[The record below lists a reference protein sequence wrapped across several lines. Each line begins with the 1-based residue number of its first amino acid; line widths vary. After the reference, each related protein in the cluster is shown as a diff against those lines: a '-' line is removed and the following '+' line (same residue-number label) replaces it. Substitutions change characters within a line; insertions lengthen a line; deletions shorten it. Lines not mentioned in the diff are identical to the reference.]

1 MSRFGPG
8 FMVAA
13 AFIGPGTI
21 TTASLAGAGHGL
33 ALLWA
38 LLFSIVTTLVLQ
50 EMAARLGVVGRRGL
64 SEALREAIA
73 APLPRLLV
81 MLLIVAAVGIGNAA
95 YEAGNLIGA
104 ALGATALLGGAVP
117 AWVLAIAALA
127 AALLA
132 SGSYRWI
139 ERVLMLLVALMS
151 LVFVAALLLDPP
163 DAALFA
169 GARWPW
175 QLPADALRMVL
186 ALIGTTVVPYNLFL
200 HARAVQARWP
210 VAGSADSADGALREA
225 RLDAGLSIGLGGL
238 ITFAIMS
245 TAAVAFFGT
254 DTEIRAADLA
264 AQLEPLL
271 GRFSSLF
278 FAAGLLAAGMT
289 SAITAPLAAAW
300 AVSGALG
307 WTRGDSQG
315 SQGSQAGS
323 LDDWRSRG
331 VWIAVL
337 ATGTLFAALQ
347 TRPLPAILFA
357 QAANGLLLPVVAV
370 ALLWVMNRTA
380 LLGRH
385 RNGRLA
391 NGLGAIVVL
400 VTIVLGARN
409 LLGLLTG

>member
-64 SEALREAIA
+64 AEALREMIA

-81 MLLIVAAVGIGNAA
+81 MILIVAAVGIGNAA

-117 AWVLAIAALA
+117 LWVLAIAGLA
-127 AALLA
+127 ALLLA

-139 ERVLMLLVALMS
+139 ERVLVLLVAVMS
-151 LVFVAALLLDPP
+151 LVFIAALALDPP
-163 DAALFA
+163 QASLFA
-169 GARWPW
+169 GAVWPW
-175 QLPADALRMVL
+175 QLPADAQLMVL

-210 VAGSADSADGALREA
+210 ASVPTTVALREA
-225 RLDAGLSIGLGGL
+225 RLDASLSIGLGGL

-254 DTEIRAADLA
+254 DAEIRAADLA

-307 WTRGDSQG
+307 WNRGA
-315 SQGSQAGS
+315 AGPGGF
-323 LDDWRSRG
+323 DDWRSRS

-357 QAANGLLLPVVAV
+357 QAANGLLLPVIAV

-380 LLGRH
+380 LLGHH

-391 NGLGAIVVL
+391 NGLGVIVVL
-400 VTIVLGARN
+400 VTIVLGARSLVR
-409 LLGLLTG
+409 LLS

>member
-33 ALLWA
+33 ALVWA
-38 LLFSIVTTLVLQ
+38 LAFSILTTLVLQ

-64 SEALREAIA
+64 AEALREAIA

-81 MLLIVAAVGIGNAA
+81 MSLIVAAVGIGNAA
-95 YEAGNLIGA
+95 FEAGNLIGA

-117 AWVLAIAALA
+117 VWVLAIAALA
-127 AALLA
+127 AGLLA

-139 ERVLMLLVALMS
+139 ERVLVLLVAVMS
-151 LVFVAALLLDPP
+151 LVFITALVLDPP
-163 DAALFA
+163 DATLFA
-169 GARWPW
+169 GAVWPW
-175 QLPADALRMVL
+175 QLSPEALVMVL

-210 VAGSADSADGALREA
+210 ASVPTDVALREA

-271 GRFSSLF
+271 GRYSSLF

-300 AVSGALG
+300 AVTGALG
-307 WTRGDSQG
+307 WNRGGHDP
-315 SQGSQAGS
+315 AGS
-323 LDDWRSRG
+323 LDDWRSRS
-331 VWIAVL
+331 VWIVVL

-357 QAANGLLLPVVAV
+357 QAANGLLLPVIAV

-380 LLGRH
+380 LLGNH
-385 RNGRLA
+385 RNGALA
-391 NGLGAIVVL
+391 NGLGAAVVL
-400 VTIVLGARN
+400 VTVVLGAGN
-409 LLGLLTG
+409 LLRVLLA

>member
-38 LLFSIVTTLVLQ
+38 LLFSILTTLVLQ

-64 SEALREAIA
+64 AEALREAIA

-81 MLLIVAAVGIGNAA
+81 MMLIVAAVGIGNAA

-117 AWVLAIAALA
+117 VWVLAIAALA

-139 ERVLMLLVALMS
+139 ERVLMLLVTLMS
-151 LVFVAALLLDPP
+151 LVFIAALLLDPP
-163 DAALFA
+163 HAALFA
-169 GARWPW
+169 GAVWPW
-175 QLPADALRMVL
+175 QLPPDALLMVL

-210 VAGSADSADGALREA
+210 ATVPTADALREA

-307 WTRGDSQG
+307 WSRGTDG
-315 SQGSQAGS
+315 SGG
-323 LDDWRSRG
+323 LGDWRSRS

-357 QAANGLLLPVVAV
+357 QAANGLLLPVIAV

-385 RNGRLA
+385 RNGSLA
-391 NGLGAIVVL
+391 NGLGVLVVL

-409 LLGLLTG
+409 LLRLLTG